1 MAGWLVLTYAD
12 DTYQKYE
19 TPGETRIDVATNGYP
34 TQVAF
39 TQEGVISAEWF
50 AEEPE
55 VRGKSVEEALAEEDE
70 KAAKEAAKAAKE
82 EEATATSGS
91 KK

>member
-19 TPGETRIDVATNGYP
+19 TPGETRIDIARAGYP
-34 TQVAF
+34 TQIAF

-55 VRGKSVEEALAEEDE
+55 VRGKSVEEALAEQDE

-82 EEATATSGS
+82 EEAATASLS

>member
-19 TPGETRIDVATNGYP
+19 TPGETRIDIARAGYP

-55 VRGKSVEEALAEEDE
+55 VRGKSVEQALAEEDE

-82 EEATATSGS
+82 EEAAATSPS

>member
-19 TPGETRIDVATNGYP
+19 TPGETRIDIARAGYP
-34 TQVAF
+34 TQIAF

-55 VRGKSVEEALAEEDE
+55 VRGKSVEEALAEQDE

-82 EEATATSGS
+82 EEAAATSGS

>member
-19 TPGETRIDVATNGYP
+19 TPGETRIDIARAGYP

-55 VRGKSVEEALAEEDE
+55 VRGKSVEQALAEEDE

-82 EEATATSGS
+82 EEAAATSSS

>member
-19 TPGETRIDVATNGYP
+19 TPGETRIDIARAGYP

-55 VRGKSVEEALAEEDE
+55 VRGKSVEQALAEEDE

-82 EEATATSGS
+82 EEAAVTSSS

>member
-19 TPGETRIDVATNGYP
+19 TPGETRIDIARAGYP

-55 VRGKSVEEALAEEDE
+55 VRGKSVEQALAEEDE

-82 EEATATSGS
+82 EEAAAASSS